1 MAYTQNQPV
10 YLSQTPPKVEV
21 TLSQGDSAMF
31 AGFPDLLTVQHMSW
45 ILGMCEKTVRKLCG
59 DGTLPAVEIGERTYV
74 PKARLI
80 EYVTA
85 RGMEAR

>member
-1 MAYTQNQPV
+1 MAYAQAQPV
-10 YLSQTPPKVEV
+10 YLTQTPPKTEI

-45 ILGMCEKTVRKLCG
+45 ILGQCEKTVRKLCREG
-59 DGTLPAVEIGERTYV
+59 ALPSIEIGERIYV

-80 EYVTA
+80 EYVA
-85 RGMEAR
+85 GGCNG